1 MIFKELR
8 ETQNV
13 RGSRAAFSEW
23 SQRLQI
29 GLGTEARTDQT
40 ESKTNNAAESQSTAL
55 ARAFH
60 DCVDGVETSV
70 CLPRRMVDIRLNN
83 EFRHFRH
90 LTMKQPRGMLMPEK
104 RKRNREMP

>member
-13 RGSRAAFSEW
+13 RGSRVAFSEW

-29 GLGTEARTDQT
+29 DFGIEARTDQT

-55 ARAFH
+55 ANPASSH
-60 DCVDGVETSV
+60 AQPVASSPSETMISEPNHRTAGQ
-70 CLPRRMVDIRLNN
+70 LS
-83 EFRHFRH
+83 
-90 LTMKQPRGMLMPEK
+90 
-104 RKRNREMP
+104 

>member
-13 RGSRAAFSEW
+13 RGSRVAFSEW

-29 GLGTEARTDQT
+29 DFGTEARTDQT

-55 ARAFH
+55 ATPASTH
-60 DCVDGVETSV
+60 AQPVATSPSETITSEPN
-70 CLPRRMVDIRLNN
+70 PRTPGQL
-83 EFRHFRH
+83 F
-90 LTMKQPRGMLMPEK
+90 
-104 RKRNREMP
+104 